1 MKIGK
6 IDSYIIKKF
15 LGTFF
20 FILGLIMAISV
31 IFDLSER
38 IDDIIEGGATFKEV
52 VFDYYLNFMMYYGN
66 LFSALL
72 IFIAV
77 ILFTSK
83 MAQQTEIIAIIA
95 GGVSFNRLLRPY
107 FIASTFL
114 VVGAL
119 LLNHFLIPAANKGRI
134 NFEREYFWRAFSINE
149 RNLHREIEKGT
160 IVYFDSYNTS
170 LNTAY
175 KFSIEKW
182 KGDTLL
188 YKLLS
193 DRANYQADS
202 SVWSILNY
210 YERYYDENGK
220 QLIQRGLKK
229 DTIINVKP
237 TDFNER
243 VEMASTLSTPKLMA
257 QIERERLK
265 GNEQVTFYEI
275 ELHQRTS
282 YPVATYV
289 LTLIGVSIASR
300 KVRGGIGM
308 HIAIGLVLV
317 IAYIF
322 FMKVCTVAATNAGIN
337 PLTSVWIPNII
348 FAGIAFYLYRK
359 AQK

>member
-1 MKIGK
+1 MRIG
-6 IDSYIIKKF
+6 ILDRYIIGKF

-20 FILGLIMAISV
+20 FILAVIMAISV
-31 IFDLSER
+31 IFDLSEK
-38 IDDIIEGGATFKEV
+38 IDDFIDNDVTAKEV
-52 VFDYYLNFMMYYGN
+52 IVDYYLNFILYYGN

-107 FIASTFL
+107 FISATIL
-114 VVGAL
+114 VVAAL

-134 NFEREYFWRAFSINE
+134 NFERQYFWRPFSIND
-149 RNLHREIEKGT
+149 RNLHREVEKGT
-160 IVYFDSYNTS
+160 IVYFDSYNSS

-182 KGDTLL
+182 DGDTLS

-193 DRANYQADS
+193 DRANYHADS

-210 YERYYDENGK
+210 YERINLPGGK
-220 QLIQRGLKK
+220 QLVRKGLNK
-229 DTIINVKP
+229 DTVLNVKP
-237 TDFNER
+237 SDFNER
-243 VEMASTLSTPKLMA
+243 VEIASTMSTPRLIK
-257 QIERERLK
+257 QIEIERQK
-265 GNEQVTFYEI
+265 GNDQVTFYEI

-282 YPVATYV
+282 YPIATYV

-300 KVRGGIGM
+300 KVRGGIGL

-317 IAYIF
+317 IVYIF
-322 FMKVCTVAATNAGIN
+322 FMKVCTVAATNAGID
-337 PLTSVWIPNII
+337 PFTSVWIPNLI
-348 FAGIAFYLYRK
+348 FAGIAAGLYSK